1 MFLLGFI
8 LFFGGIGLVMGLYQD
23 KQRFMRTDYT
33 EKDIESYQRNLMIGF
48 GIIVVGFTLF
58 FA

>member
-48 GIIVVGFTLF
+48 GTIVVGFTLF